1 MTAKFDELI
10 IPGLYDSGPEHWQSH
25 WLRQRPQ
32 ALKVELG
39 VWDGPTP
46 DPWVARLDRAVAR
59 RRQPVFL
66 VAHSLGCLAVAWWAA
81 HAATDRLHKV
91 RGALLVAPPDVDRP
105 DAHPLVR
112 PFAPAPRRA
121 LPFPALLVAS
131 RTDRY
136 GAFASLSALARDW
149 ECDLIDAG
157 DAGHINAESGHG
169 DWPEGLAL
177 LERLRRKGGSFPLAP
192 RQTRVPDRP
201 VPRTLIN
208 RTPTNR
214 TRSRRA

>member
-1 MTAKFDELI
+1 MTARFDELI
-10 IPGLYDSGPEHWQSH
+10 IPGPHDSGPEHWQSH
-25 WLRQRPQ
+25 WLRDRPQ

-39 VWDGPTP
+39 AWDGPSP
-46 DPWVARLDRAVAR
+46 DPWIARLDRAVAR

-66 VAHSLGCLAVAWWAA
+66 IAHSLGCLAVAWWAA
-81 HAATDRLHKV
+81 QAATDRLHKV

-112 PFAPAPRRA
+112 PFAPAPRRP

-136 GAFASLSALARDW
+136 GRFTTLSALARDW
-149 ECDLIDAG
+149 ACELVDAG

-169 DWPEGLAL
+169 DWPEGIAL
-177 LERLRRKGGSFPLAP
+177 LERLRLKAAP
-192 RQTRVPDRP
+192 SAPGPHPARIPDRP
-201 VPRTLIN
+201 APRA
-208 RTPTNR
+208 
-214 TRSRRA
+214 RSRRA